1 MPSIGTKTV
10 SVHRMEADKAVY
22 AGAANTLAF
31 VDTVTLQRYPS
42 NGKSPDRA
50 TMGIAR
56 TFPDADGKP
65 LLVLVTKTA
74 HVPKGV
80 NVSDVSAWLSG
91 EVNATLGSTEFVNLA
106 IKHDITIE

>member
-1 MPSIGTKTV
+1 MPTIGTKTV

-22 AGAANTLAF
+22 AGTANTLAF

-65 LLVLVTKTA
+65 LLVVVTKTA

-80 NVSDVSAWLSG
+80 NVGDVATWLSG
-91 EVNATLGSTEFVNLA
+91 EADKTLGSTEFVNLA
-106 IKHDITIE
+106 IKHDITTE